1 MRKGFL
7 LFSLLLMT
15 CAVHAQQ
22 HTITYVYT
30 DSQGTPLAEADAQGN
45 ITATFDY
52 APYGSQALGTAPNG
66 PGYTGHVNDPD
77 TGLIY
82 MQARYYDPASGRF
95 LSTDPVGPSAG
106 NLYGFNRYAYANNNP
121 IVNIDPDGRNI
132 TEALGGVFYE
142 AASFVTGNGFHDS
155 QIVGAMKDGYNGEGG
170 GVVHAALEDIGT
182 ISAVAGTVG
191 VIKGGGALITRL
203 AAKEVVEEGAELANG
218 ATKSLKD
225 QASGLV
231 AKNGGKNR
239 VTMRSPSQKV
249 ETDLA
254 GKSHGGIETP
264 HTKIS
269 ERNVNAPNQ
278 PAYNTK
284 SATVQPS
291 TQQDIRTARRYLEKD
306 H

>member
-7 LFSLLLMT
+7 LLSLLLVT

-22 HTITYVYT
+22 HTVTYVYT
-30 DSQGTPLAEADAQGN
+30 DPQGTPLAEADAQGN

-52 APYGSQALGTAPNG
+52 A
-66 PGYTGHVNDPD
+66 
-77 TGLIY
+77 
-82 MQARYYDPASGRF
+82 
-95 LSTDPVGPSAG
+95 
-106 NLYGFNRYAYANNNP
+106 NP

-132 TEALGGVFYE
+132 TEALGGLFYE
-142 AASFVTGNGFHDS
+142 TASFATGNGFHGS
-155 QIVGAMKDGYNGEGG
+155 QIVGALKDGYNGEGG
-170 GVVHAALEDIGT
+170 SVAHAALEDAGT
-182 ISAVAGTVG
+182 ISAAAGAVG
-191 VIKGGGALITRL
+191 VIKGGAALITRF

-218 ATKSLKD
+218 ASKSLKD
-225 QASGLV
+225 QASELV

-249 ETDLA
+249 ETDLS

-306 H
+306 Y